1 MDDFTMGQQSFLFP
15 PSSDGGE
22 YQECGLLFPQSDESG
37 CPKSMQIDCR
47 AVNTQ
52 QVPQEARGKAH
63 VLMKEHKCR
72 LLSHRTA
79 TTQKIQTVK
88 RGV

>member
-1 MDDFTMGQQSFLFP
+1 
-15 PSSDGGE
+15 
-22 YQECGLLFPQSDESG
+22 
-37 CPKSMQIDCR
+37 MQIDCR

-52 QVPQEARGKAH
+52 QIPQEARGKAH
-63 VLMKEHKCR
+63 EPMKEHKCR

-79 TTQKIQTVK
+79 TAQKIQTVK

>member
-1 MDDFTMGQQSFLFP
+1 MMTSRMMMTS
-15 PSSDGGE
+15 
-22 YQECGLLFPQSDESG
+22 
-37 CPKSMQIDCR
+37 KNMQIDCG

-52 QVPQEARGKAH
+52 QIPQEARGKAH
-63 VLMKEHKCR
+63 EPKKEHKCQ

-79 TTQKIQTVK
+79 TAQKSQKVK